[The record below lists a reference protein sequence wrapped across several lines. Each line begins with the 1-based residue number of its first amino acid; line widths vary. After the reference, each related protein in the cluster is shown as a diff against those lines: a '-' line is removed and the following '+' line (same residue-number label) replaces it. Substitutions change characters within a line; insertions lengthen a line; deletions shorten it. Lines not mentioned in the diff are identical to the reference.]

1 MNWPSNLLNLIIS
14 SVLYRGC
21 ISADLITRES
31 SMRDGDLLISGG
43 GNFALGFFGPGNPSH
58 RYLGLWYNTIPEKTV
73 VWVANRDNP
82 IKDTSGRLG
91 IDNLG
96 NLILYDTKRS
106 ISVWGSNL
114 SISSA
119 ASDCLAQLLDSGNL
133 VLFQDSK
140 KSSILWQSFD
150 HPTDTLLPSMK
161 LGLNRT
167 SGLNRILTSWKSPD
181 DPGMGT
187 TYFMINP
194 RGFPQLTLY
203 KNHVLLSRASPSNG
217 VRFIPAHSSWSNF
230 SFRIDADEVVLVS
243 NTSNSSILVREVVQE
258 SGIVQLFI
266 WVENKSEW
274 INFLTRPD
282 DQCDFYGHCG
292 ANGNCNSDS
301 TDQNECKCLPGFTPK
316 SPNNWS
322 MKDSSGGCVRKNPEL
337 VCRNGEGFA
346 KVANAKVPDASVASF
361 YMNITLRECESE
373 CLRNCSCTAYAD
385 ADFTSGGSGCLMWYG
400 DLMDTRVFSGR
411 GRDLYVRVDAHVLAE
426 FQKKGFLSRR
436 KVLATLIM
444 LVTAAAIISLA
455 VSIVL
460 VKKKRKG
467 SAVGKELDGTIKD
480 QVLPLFDISTIR
492 AATDNFASTNK
503 LGQGGFGPVYN
514 VLYHVLT
521 LKSFDLPICFSLSCP
536 RWLRYTYEVN
546 KWVSSRKPE
555 LKNKEVA
562 VKRLSKSSGQG
573 SQEFKNEVM
582 LIAKLQHRNLV
593 RLLGCCISRDER
605 MLIYEYLPNKSLDCF
620 IFNEANR
627 TTLDWDQRFK
637 IILGIARG
645 VLYLHQ
651 DSRLKIIHR
660 DLKASNVLL
669 DSAMNPK
676 ISDFGMAKMF
686 GEDQIQ
692 ANTNRVVGT
701 YGYMSPEYAMQGLY
715 SIKSDVFSFG
725 VLLLEIV
732 SGKRNTDFYND
743 SASLNLIAHV
753 WNLSKE
759 GKSSDIVDPLMAQPY
774 NSRQVSRRIRTGLLC
789 AQEHA
794 ADQPPMLGIVLM
806 LGNEAAL
813 ASPNKPA
820 FVLNRSG
827 NILDFHRLREL
838 LRTR

>member
-14 SVLYRGC
+14 SVLYRVC
-21 ISADLITRES
+21 ISTDLITRES
-31 SMRDGDLLISGG
+31 SIGDGDVLISSGG
-43 GNFALGFFGPGNPSH
+43 DFALGFFSPGNSSH
-58 RYLGLWYNTIPEKTV
+58 SYLGIWYNKIPGKTV

-82 IKDTSGRLG
+82 VKDTSGRLG
-91 IDNLG
+91 IDNLR
-96 NLILYDTKRS
+96 NLILYDTKRR

-114 SISSA
+114 SLSSV
-119 ASDCLAQLLDSGNL
+119 ASDCVAQLWDSGNL

-140 KSSILWQSFD
+140 KSSVLWQSFD
-150 HPTDTLLPSMK
+150 HPTDTCLPSMK

-167 SGLNRILTSWKSPD
+167 SGLNRILKSGKSQD
-181 DPGMGT
+181 DPGTGT
-187 TYFMINP
+187 VYYMINP
-194 RGFPQLTLY
+194 SGFPHLTLY
-203 KNHVLLSRASPSNG
+203 KNQIPLWQPSPYIG
-217 VRFIPAHSSWSNF
+217 VRWNWISLFNL
-230 SFRIDADEVVLVS
+230 SFTIDADEIVLAS
-243 NTSNSSILVREVVQE
+243 NVFNSSIFVRVVIQE
-258 SGIVQLFI
+258 SGSKQLSM

-274 INFLTRPD
+274 VNYFTKPED
-282 DQCDFYGHCG
+282 PCDFYGHCG
-292 ANGNCNSDS
+292 VNGNCHSDS
-301 TDQNECKCLPGFTPK
+301 ADQNECKCLPGFTPK

-322 MKDSSGGCVRKNPEL
+322 LRDGSGGCIRKNQMS
-337 VCRNGEGFA
+337 VCRNGEGFV
-346 KVANAKVPDASVASF
+346 KVADVKVPDTSVASF
-361 YMNITLRECESE
+361 DMNMTLRECKSE

-385 ADFTSGGSGCLMWYG
+385 AGFTRGGSGCLMWYG
-400 DLMDTRVFSGR
+400 NLMDTRVISGG
-411 GRDLYVRVDAHVLAE
+411 GRDLYVRVDALVLAE

-436 KVLATLIM
+436 KVLATLIV
-444 LVTAAAIISLA
+444 LVSAAAIIFLA

-467 SAVGKELDGTIKD
+467 SEVGKELDGTTKD
-480 QVLPLFDISTIR
+480 QELPLFDITTIK
-492 AATDNFASTNK
+492 AATDDFASTNK
-503 LGQGGFGPVYN
+503 LGQGGFGPVYKGR
-514 VLYHVLT
+514 LA
-521 LKSFDLPICFSLSCP
+521 SGQ
-536 RWLRYTYEVN
+536 
-546 KWVSSRKPE
+546 
-555 LKNKEVA
+555 EVA

-593 RLLGCCISRDER
+593 KLLGCCISQDER

-620 IFNEANR
+620 IFNEAKR
-627 TTLDWDQRFK
+627 TNLGWNQRFK

-669 DSAMNPK
+669 DVALHPK

-692 ANTNRVVGT
+692 ASTNRVVGT

-725 VLLLEIV
+725 VILLEII

-753 WNLSKE
+753 WNLWKE
-759 GKSSDIVDPLMAQPY
+759 GKSSDIVDSLMTQPY
-774 NSRQVSRRIRTGLLC
+774 NYHQVSRSIQIGLLC
-789 AQEHA
+789 VQEHA
-794 ADQPPMLGIVLM
+794 ADRPTMMDIVLM

-820 FVLNRSG
+820 FILNGSGNVLNLPSTAG
-827 NILDFHRLREL
+827 ASANEVTITEL
-838 LRTR
+838 NGR